1 MKNHGERRNKT
12 GERGEMKIGHVREF
26 LSLHPKDK
34 KVDYHALA
42 NQVRLEIDL
51 NNQGISSYITY
62 LIGLVTIVLSLY
74 LFLIDNGINLVYSIA
89 YLLLSLGAVLFF
101 VYKINRII
109 KKNEKSIEGYM
120 GIQGHLAGS
129 KMFVL
134 EGTPEE
140 IKKTLENLNKIPG
153 LEKKDLMDITT
164 EEIK

>member
-1 MKNHGERRNKT
+1 
-12 GERGEMKIGHVREF
+12 MKIGHVREF

-120 GIQGHLAGS
+120 GIQGHFAGS